1 MQSAKSIMF
10 SSIKR
15 YSVKIICTTLLFS
28 AFKANAQDNSPYSRY
43 GLGDLVPPINVVN
56 RSMGGISAAYSDFLT
71 SNFNNPASYS
81 SFRTFIEEKSKR
93 PVSGRVLL
101 DAGINVISRTLR
113 NPNQPEKFS
122 STNAT
127 FSYLQL
133 GIPLRNNWGLSFGL
147 RPVSRINYKVARKE
161 LLFDGQPSDSAYTEF
176 NGEGGA
182 FLPTIGTGFAIKNL
196 SLGVNMGYLFGKKEF
211 SSIRSVFNDSA
222 FYITS
227 RHSTLSSFGNLF
239 FDVGAQYLIKFS
251 KETSLR
257 LGVAGNWKQKINAS
271 QDLTVE
277 TVTASSTT
285 GPARQDSVLVKTG
298 ADGEIIYPSSYTA
311 GFVLQRTK
319 EKGNGWLL
327 GADLV
332 QSKWSEYRFFGQVD
346 SVQDSWQLRVGG
358 QVRPEPTRSYFSNV
372 TYRAGFFLGPDYI
385 KVRNELPQY
394 GVTLGLGLPI
404 APSRLSPYQYT
415 IINLGFEFAKRGN
428 NDNKLKENLFRLS
441 LGLNFSDLWFNK
453 RRYE

>member
-15 YSVKIICTTLLFS
+15 YSAKIICSSMLFS
-28 AFKANAQDNSPYSRY
+28 AFQADAQDNSPYSRY
-43 GLGDLVPPINVVN
+43 GLGDLVPTTNVVN

-71 SNFNNPASYS
+71 TNFNNPASYS
-81 SFRTFIEEKSKR
+81 SFRTFMEEKSKQ
-93 PVSGRVLL
+93 PVYGRVLL
-101 DAGINVISRTLR
+101 DAGINIDNRSLR

-147 RPVSRINYKVARKE
+147 RPVSRINYKIGSRK
-161 LLFDGQPSDSAYTEF
+161 LLFTGQPNDSAYTEY

-182 FLPTIGTGFAIKNL
+182 FLPTVGTGFAIKNF
-196 SLGVNMGYLFGKKEF
+196 SVGVNMGYLFGKKEF
-211 SSIRSVFNDSA
+211 STTKAIFSDSAVFN
-222 FYITS
+222 TS
-227 RHSTLSSFGNLF
+227 KHTTLSSFGNLF
-239 FDVGAQYLIKFS
+239 FNAGAQYLIKFS
-251 KETSLR
+251 KQTSLR
-257 LGVAGNWKQKINAS
+257 LGAAGNWKQNINAS
-271 QDLTVE
+271 QDRTVE
-277 TVTASSTT
+277 TVIPNETS
-285 GPARQDSVLVKTG
+285 GDVRMDSVFVG
-298 ADGEIIYPSSYTA
+298 SSGNGEIVYPSSYTV

-358 QVRPEPTRSYFSNV
+358 QIRPEPTRNYFSNV
-372 TYRAGFFLGPDYI
+372 TYRAGFSYGPDYV
-385 KVRNELPQY
+385 KVGNELPQF
-394 GVTLGLGLPI
+394 GVTFGLGLPV
-404 APSRLSPYQYT
+404 APSRLSPNQYT
-415 IINLGFEFAKRGN
+415 IINLAFEYGKRGN
-428 NDNKLKENLFRLS
+428 NDNSLKENLFRLS
-441 LGLNFSDLWFNK
+441 LGLNFSDIWFNK

>member
-15 YSVKIICTTLLFS
+15 YSAKIICTTLLFS
-28 AFKANAQDNSPYSRY
+28 AFQANAQNNSPYSRY
-43 GLGDLVPPINVVN
+43 GLGDLVPTTNVVN
-56 RSMGGISAAYSDFLT
+56 RAMGNISVAYSDFLT

-81 SFRTFIEEKSKR
+81 SFRTFLEDKSKK

-101 DAGINVISRTLR
+101 DAGINIESRTLR

-122 STNAT
+122 STYAN

-147 RPVSRINYKVARKE
+147 RPVSKIKYKVSRRE
-161 LLFDGQPSDSAYTEF
+161 LLFENELNDSAYTEF
-176 NGEGGA
+176 DGEGGT

-196 SLGVNMGYLFGKKEF
+196 SLGVNMGYMFGNKEF
-211 SSIRSVFNDSA
+211 SSTRSVFNDSA
-222 FYITS
+222 VYNTS
-227 RHSTLSSFGNLF
+227 KHSTSSSFGDLF
-239 FDVGAQYLIKFS
+239 FNAGAQYLVKLS
-251 KETSLR
+251 KQTSLR
-257 LGVAGNWKQKINAS
+257 LGLAGNWKQNLGATQDITVQTVVPNANIG
-271 QDLTVE
+271 V
-277 TVTASSTT
+277 AI
-285 GPARQDSVLVKTG
+285 QDSVYEQKGIKGDIVF
-298 ADGEIIYPSSYTA
+298 PSSYTA

-319 EKGNGWLL
+319 AKGDGWLL
-327 GADLV
+327 GAELM

-346 SVQDSWQLRVGG
+346 SVQDSWQFRVGG
-358 QVRPEPTRSYFSNV
+358 QIRPEPTRNYFSNV
-372 TYRAGFFLGPDYI
+372 TYRAGFYFGPDY
-385 KVRNELPQY
+385 VNVGSDLPQY
-394 GVTLGLGLPI
+394 GITFGLGLPI

-415 IINLGFEFAKRGN
+415 IINLALEYAKRGN
-428 NDNKLKENLFRLS
+428 NDNSLKENLFKIS